1 MAARRRSHRLVGGLV
16 VAVAIGLLV
25 AAVADDVHVQ
35 RELHRSQTEAT
46 TTKTL
51 VRRTS
56 ALLSSTTRTLSQT
69 DEDSVA
75 AQANVTRVTAQI
87 ASTQKE
93 LAQARA
99 GVATGEVELGDVHTC
114 ASGVSR
120 SVAALQGGQQ
130 KAAVSAL
137 SSVRTACQDMLGS
150 AAGGTVYP
158 YDFADPS
165 VIDVRGTYFAYGTNS
180 TAGNIQIME
189 STDLLN
195 WKKAGDALPTLASW
209 ATPDATWAP
218 AVIHLKNSY
227 LLYYT
232 AAVSG
237 SRVQCLSVATA
248 KRPQGP
254 FTDSSKTPLECQA
267 SLGGS
272 IDPSPYLDAKG
283 HPYLTWK
290 SNGGGGQSSTIWA
303 QALDN
308 QGTALKGAGPTV
320 LLRPSQSWEA
330 SVVEAP
336 SMVAVDGGYDLFY
349 SANNWDTSHYAV
361 GVARC
366 TGVLGPCTK
375 PLSGPLYSSQS
386 NLEGPGG
393 ASVFTDG
400 QGNLQMAFQAWLP
413 GSVGYPHPRLL
424 FIRQL
429 NMVDGIPRV
438 DPPG

>member
-1 MAARRRSHRLVGGLV
+1 
-16 VAVAIGLLV
+16 
-25 AAVADDVHVQ
+25 VADDVHVQ
-35 RELHRSQTEAT
+35 RELHRSQTEAAAT
-46 TTKTL
+46 RTL

-75 AQANVTRVTAQI
+75 TQANLTRVTTQVASAQK
-87 ASTQKE
+87 Q

-99 GVATGEVELGDVHTC
+99 GVTTGEVELGDVHLC
-114 ASGVSR
+114 AEGVSR

-130 KAAVSAL
+130 KAAVAAL

-150 AAGGTVYP
+150 GAGGPVYP
-158 YDFADPS
+158 FDFADPS
-165 VIDVRGTYFAYGTNS
+165 VIDVRGTYYAYGTNS

-209 ATPDATWAP
+209 ATPGATWAP
-218 AVIHLKNSY
+218 AVIHLKKSY

-232 AAVSG
+232 AAMAKS
-237 SRVQCLSVATA
+237 SIQCLSVATA
-248 KRPQGP
+248 RRPQGP
-254 FTDSSKTPLECQA
+254 FHDSSKTPLECQA

-272 IDPSPYLDAKG
+272 IDPSPYLDPTG
-283 HPYLTWK
+283 HPYLVWK
-290 SNGGGGQSSTIWA
+290 SNGGGGQPSTIWA

-308 QGTALKGAGPTV
+308 QGTALTGAGPTV
-320 LLRPSQSWEA
+320 LLRPTQSWEA
-330 SVVEAP
+330 SVVEGP

-349 SANNWDTSHYAV
+349 SANNWDSSHYAV

-366 TGVLGPCTK
+366 SGILGPCTK
-375 PLSGPLYSSQS
+375 PLSGPLLASQS
-386 NLEGPGG
+386 NFEGPGG
-393 ASVFTDG
+393 ATVFTDG
-400 QGNLQMAFQAWLP
+400 QGHLQMAFQAWLP
-413 GSVGYPHPRLL
+413 GAVGYPHPRLL

-429 NMVDGIPRV
+429 DVVDGIPRV
-438 DPPG
+438 DASG